1 MAHSLEIIGLHGKE
15 NTLTKVLSAKEIRK
29 SVEIEIAETVREL
42 KERGILPTISL
53 FRVGENPDDI
63 SYEIGIEK
71 KFKSYQIHVVKYTFD
86 KEVDKEVF
94 QAAVKEAAQRS
105 DIHGIL
111 LFQPLDQRLE
121 YGQVK
126 NLIPPNKDV
135 EGISDFNMA
144 GLFGNSHI
152 NTYCAPKSI
161 MKFFEFYRIDPAGK
175 HVVILGRGQTVGK
188 PLAMLLINAHA
199 TVSVCNSK
207 TKHLKELTKSAD
219 IIISAMGQK
228 HMINS
233 EYVSQGQ
240 IVFDAGTIYENGKLY
255 GDLDVDSVM
264 GIVDMVTPTP
274 DGISSLTTDMLAL
287 NLLEGMSIKT
297 REIL

>member
-1 MAHSLEIIGLHGKE
+1 M
-15 NTLTKVLSAKEIRK
+15 TKILSAKEVRK
-29 SVEIEIAETVREL
+29 SIGLEISEIVEKLRE
-42 KERGILPTISL
+42 KGILPTISL

-71 KFKSYQIHVVKYTFD
+71 KFKSYQMEVVKYTFAQD
-86 KEVDKEVF
+86 VSKEEF
-94 QAAVKEAAQRS
+94 QAAIKEAANRE

-111 LFQPLDQRLE
+111 LFQPLDSRLDYE
-121 YGQVK
+121 QTK

-135 EGISDFNMA
+135 EGINDFNMA
-144 GLFGNSHI
+144 GLFTNSQI

-161 MKFFEFYRIDPAGK
+161 MKFFEFYQVDLVGK
-175 HVVILGRGQTVGK
+175 HVVVLGRGQTVGK

-199 TVSVCNSK
+199 TVSICNSK
-207 TKHLKELTKSAD
+207 TKNLKEITKSAD

-240 IVFDAGTIYENGKLY
+240 VVFDAGTIYENGKLY
-255 GDLDVDSVM
+255 GDVDVNSVM
-264 GIVDMVTPTP
+264 GVVDMVTPTP
-274 DGISSLTTDMLAL
+274 DGISSLTTDMLAI
-287 NLLEGMSIKT
+287 NLLEGI
-297 REIL
+297 EH